1 MMKWQRFILL
11 LTILLLV
18 VGCGAID
25 TKAAAPQ
32 PTTMEVT
39 RSSVIAQNHL
49 PPFSRTITDA
59 GAVQRLYTAA
69 QNLPKTRVQRWMCPL
84 PSTIVYHVQ
93 FLEGKTV
100 LQQWNMDAIGCAVV
114 MLHKGDLRRVN
125 SAFVSL
131 FAKTIGL
138 TKLY

>member
-1 MMKWQRFILL
+1 MMKWQRCILL
-11 LTILLLV
+11 LTILVLV
-18 VGCGAID
+18 AGCGAID

-32 PTTMEVT
+32 PTTMEVM
-39 RSSVIAQNHL
+39 RSTIIANHL

-59 GAVQRLYTAA
+59 SAVQRLYTAA
-69 QNLPKTRVQRWMCPL
+69 QSLPKAGVHRWLCPL
-84 PSTIVYHVQ
+84 PSTVVYHVR

-100 LQQWNMDAIGCAVV
+100 LQQWNMDAIGCSVIV
-114 MLHKGDLRRVN
+114 LHKGDPRQLN

-131 FAKTIGL
+131 FAKTVGL

>member
-18 VGCGAID
+18 VGCGAMD

-59 GAVQRLYTAA
+59 GAVQRLYTVA
-69 QNLPKTRVQRWMCPL
+69 QNLPKARVQRWMCPL
-84 PSTIVYHVQ
+84 PSTIVYKVAYSICQ
-93 FLEGKTV
+93 
-100 LQQWNMDAIGCAVV
+100 
-114 MLHKGDLRRVN
+114 
-125 SAFVSL
+125 
-131 FAKTIGL
+131 
-138 TKLY
+138 